1 MPEYDERGTPE
12 DGVALC
18 LSGGGYRAMLFH
30 VGSLWR
36 LAELGA
42 LQKVDRVS
50 SVSGGSI
57 TAARLA
63 LSWDEIFAAPASPAD
78 IAARYESLVVA
89 PMRALAGQTID
100 ASAIIGGLFSFG
112 RVAERVEAAYRDFF
126 GPTTLQD
133 LPDSPRFIFC
143 ATNVQSG
150 ALWRFSKPYMGD
162 YRVGRV
168 HAPTLPIAQ
177 AVAASSAFPPF
188 LSPTV
193 LTLDPADVQADPGS
207 DLSTPPYTQ
216 NIVLSDGGVYDNLGL
231 EPAWKRCKTLLVS
244 NAGGRFQPE
253 PDPAEDWTRHSIRVA
268 GIVDSQVR
276 ALRTRMLLDA
286 YRTGT
291 RKGAYW
297 GIRTDIADYPLA
309 DGLDCPQWK
318 TQELADEETRLAK
331 MPDDLIDRLINWG
344 YAVCDAGYRS
354 YVHDDP
360 AAPKAAFPYPAS
372 GVG

>member
-1 MPEYDERGTPE
+1 
-12 DGVALC
+12 
-18 LSGGGYRAMLFH
+18 
-30 VGSLWR
+30 
-36 LAELGA
+36 
-42 LQKVDRVS
+42 
-50 SVSGGSI
+50 
-57 TAARLA
+57 
-63 LSWDEIFAAPASPAD
+63 
-78 IAARYESLVVA
+78 
-89 PMRALAGQTID
+89 AGQTID
-100 ASAIIGGLFSFG
+100 ASAIARGLFSFG
-112 RVAERVEAAYRDFF
+112 RVAERVEAAYREFF
-126 GPTTLQD
+126 GPVTLQD
-133 LPDSPRFIFC
+133 LPDGPRFIFC

-168 HAPTLPIAQ
+168 HAPTLSIAQ

-193 LTLDPADVQADPGS
+193 LTLDPGDVQADPGS

-216 NIVLSDGGVYDNLGL
+216 NVVLSDGGVYDNLGL
-231 EPAWKRCKTLLVS
+231 EPAWKQCKTLLVS

-291 RKGAYW
+291 RNGAYW
-297 GIRTDIADYPLA
+297 GIRTDIAKYSVA
-309 DGLDCPQWK
+309 DRLDCPEWK

-344 YAVCDAGYRS
+344 YAACDAGYRS

-360 AAPKAAFPYPAS
+360 AAQKPAFPYPAS

>member
-1 MPEYDERGTPE
+1 MPEHDHEGLPE

-18 LSGGGYRAMLFH
+18 LSGGGYRAMVFH
-30 VGSLWR
+30 VGTLWR
-36 LAELGA
+36 LAELGV
-42 LQKVDRVS
+42 LENVDRFS

-63 LSWDEIFAAPASPAD
+63 LSWDEIFTQPD
-78 IAARYESLVVA
+78 GVMGRFESLFVQ
-89 PMRALAGQTID
+89 PMRELAGKTID
-100 ASAIIGGLFSFG
+100 ASAILTGLFGFD
-112 RVAERVEAAYRDFF
+112 RVSERVESAYRDFF
-126 GPTTLQD
+126 GPATLQD
-133 LPDSPRFIFC
+133 LPDGPRFIFC

-188 LSPTV
+188 LSPMV
-193 LTLDPADVQADPGS
+193 IDLDPGAVQADPGS
-207 DLSTPPYTQ
+207 DLCKAPYTEKV
-216 NIVLSDGGVYDNLGL
+216 VLSDGGVYDNLGL
-231 EPAWKRCKTLLVS
+231 EPAWKRYRTLLVS
-244 NAGGRFQPE
+244 NAGGPMRPE
-253 PDPAEDWTRHSIRVA
+253 PEPKEDWPRHSIRVA

-276 ALRTRMLLDA
+276 ALRTRMLIDA

-297 GIRTDIADYPLA
+297 GIRTDIGDYPLT
-309 DGLDCPQWK
+309 DGLDCPAWK
-318 TQELADEETRLAK
+318 TRELADEETRLAE
-331 MPDDLIDRLINWG
+331 MPDDLIERLINWG
-344 YAVCDAGYRS
+344 YAACDAGYRS
-354 YVHDDP
+354 YVGTPSVAP
-360 AAPKAAFPYPAS
+360 APAFPYPAS